1 MKKFIDAV
9 NNFLNKIDDQFY
21 KMFPLVIDE
30 YTFKR
35 LKDKKGCGN
44 YGVIL
49 FRDGV
54 DNKKE
59 FGRSVKLKEYLDS
72 INHSSIKSGRYG
84 RGPRDMKNIEVFF
97 IEVESKEEVVK
108 VYNHFNKFHSGYR

>member
-1 MKKFIDAV
+1 MGKFLTAIND
-9 NNFLNKIDDQFY
+9 FFDKIDNIFY
-21 KMFPLVIDE
+21 QWFPLIIDNHV
-30 YTFKR
+30 FKR
-35 LKDKKGCGN
+35 LKDKEGCGN

-54 DNKKE
+54 TSKIE

-72 INHSSIKSGRYG
+72 INKTSIKSGRYG
-84 RGPRDMKNIEVFF
+84 RGPRDMQNIEVFF

-108 VYNHFNKFHSGYR
+108 LYNHFNKMQIRYH